1 MDDVEP
7 VLRTPVSDMAAA
19 MFTQQMGRPN
29 KCGDFELR
37 YKLCVEAYGK
47 GLGKSKC
54 QDYFDDLDEC
64 INMRKQVHGVPPA
77 PRWSGVSVVPFT
89 QIPKRIH
96 AGLATISAVLSKTF
110 QESWFSNVRGRAS
123 SIP

>member
-64 INMRKQVHGVPPA
+64 INMRKQRARFNAMYDERLRQYRAGERKSEDYYGPVPQKD
-77 PRWSGVSVVPFT
+77 SY
-89 QIPKRIH
+89 
-96 AGLATISAVLSKTF
+96 
-110 QESWFSNVRGRAS
+110 
-123 SIP
+123 